1 MTPVRVFIDSGFTIA
16 AYRKRD
22 INHEQAMKTMTNV
35 LEKDQLVLYELIL
48 AEIVTFFFCKD
59 GYQDVLR
66 IMTALNASVGDER
79 TCDLL

>member
-1 MTPVRVFIDSGFTIA
+1 
-16 AYRKRD
+16 
-22 INHEQAMKTMTNV
+22 MKTMTNV

-79 TCDLL
+79 TYDLL